1 MINELEKY
9 VPLAR
14 ELIESGVLD
23 ESAFDYPEINNSC
36 EIIP

>member
-1 MINELEKY
+1 MINELEGY

-14 ELIESGVLD
+14 ELIETGVLGQT
-23 ESAFDYPEINNSC
+23 AFDYPDINNSC